1 MPDPGHHVL
10 MGDVS
15 APTRRTAVVSG
26 GGTGIGMAI
35 AAGLLADGCDVM
47 LLGRREEVLREA
59 AATLGE
65 LGSVFTHAVDLSDPT
80 AVEVAVPEVVAALGG
95 SIDVV
100 VANAGRGA
108 ARPGESL
115 ESHRDAW
122 LDAIAGN
129 TMTAVLLVEGLRSA
143 LSDTGRLI
151 FISSAAATGPGGAA
165 YGAAKAALHG
175 WMYDLAVELG
185 PSGVTCNVVSPG
197 FIDDTDLFGGRLPDD
212 RRADF
217 VERTLTKTLG
227 VPTDVADCVRWLA
240 APGTGYVTAQVI
252 GIDGGA
258 LVDPG

>member
-15 APTRRTAVVSG
+15 SPTRRTAVVSG

-47 LLGRREEVLREA
+47 LLGRREAVLREA

-129 TMTAVLLVEGLRSA
+129 TMTAVLLVGFYCSLLNSRFYRQQQPIVVLHTSKEPCRRRVAVQL
-143 LSDTGRLI
+143 TGI
-151 FISSAAATGPGGAA
+151 
-165 YGAAKAALHG
+165 LHRT
-175 WMYDLAVELG
+175 A
-185 PSGVTCNVVSPG
+185 
-197 FIDDTDLFGGRLPDD
+197 IHRLPD
-212 RRADF
+212 
-217 VERTLTKTLG
+217 
-227 VPTDVADCVRWLA
+227 
-240 APGTGYVTAQVI
+240 
-252 GIDGGA
+252 
-258 LVDPG
+258 